1 MPVQGEPGINHSR
14 SSESQLKSP
23 YSECKRTKGNF
34 TDHNQE
40 HPQASWGIPV
50 RPACPGFLF
59 MSNQPSPNEHP
70 LLDACSGWECLIV
83 VATA

>member
-40 HPQASWGIPV
+40 HP
-50 RPACPGFLF
+50 RPPGAFLRDLRALGSYSCQISLHL
-59 MSNQPSPNEHP
+59 MNIHCEMRVQDGN
-70 LLDACSGWECLIV
+70 V
-83 VATA
+83 